1 MRRLIVGTAW
11 VFCAIT
17 LVCVRAVPQVASAQA
32 VSPDQTSSR
41 SGDAGSS
48 NPAVIDSHGSTE
60 KILSVNG
67 FPILVPTS
75 FEPEMLYQELAAA
88 DQQGSTA
95 EHNQSATVWVQ
106 GAYGSMRELQVPAT
120 MGPLQALVQGPGA
133 VDLEKMASHQAGCP
147 VQIVNAS
154 FDRPAEFMLT
164 SHSRAES
171 APTLRLDYRNFSGK
185 DIESVVLTGW
195 IKVKD
200 NPYQLDSVSHSVA
213 LELSRKALLG
223 KDVQA
228 TQALKL
234 AANAIGFDRIELS
247 QVTYVNGTTWKAQRK
262 CVYAN
267 AGSTE
272 RALAR

>member
-1 MRRLIVGTAW
+1 MRRFIVGTAG
-11 VFCAIT
+11 VVCAMA

-32 VSPDQTSSR
+32 VSKDQTSSR
-41 SGDAGSS
+41 SEDAASSAIVINSNGS
-48 NPAVIDSHGSTE
+48 IE
-60 KILSVNG
+60 KVLSANG
-67 FPILVPTS
+67 FPIIVPT
-75 FEPEMLYQELAAA
+75 FEPGMLYQELTAAN
-88 DQQGSTA
+88 QQASAA
-95 EHNQSATVWVQ
+95 ERNQSATVWVQ
-106 GAYGSMRELQVPAT
+106 GIDGSTRELPVPTT
-120 MGPLQALVQGPGA
+120 MGQLQSLVLGPGA
-133 VDLEKMASHQAGCP
+133 VDLENITSHQAGCP

-164 SHSRAES
+164 AHSRAES
-171 APTLRLDYRNFSGK
+171 EPTLRLDYRNFSGK

-200 NPYQLDSVSHSVA
+200 SPYQLDSVSHSVA

-228 TQALKL
+228 TQALRL
-234 AANAIGFDRIELS
+234 AKNAIGFDRIELS
-247 QVTYVNGTTWKAQRK
+247 QVTYADGTSWKAQRK

-272 RALAR
+272 RAKAW

>member
-1 MRRLIVGTAW
+1 MKQLLLIVATAVTMSAW
-11 VFCAIT
+11 GQAGVEAPKI
-17 LVCVRAVPQVASAQA
+17 ASGAQA
-32 VSPDQTSSR
+32 N
-41 SGDAGSS
+41 S
-48 NPAVIDSHGSTE
+48 NQP
-60 KILSVNG
+60 
-67 FPILVPTS
+67 
-75 FEPEMLYQELAAA
+75 
-88 DQQGSTA
+88 
-95 EHNQSATVWVQ
+95 ATVWVQ
-106 GAYGSMRELQVPAT
+106 GSDGSMHELQVPAT
-120 MGPLQALVQGPGA
+120 VGQLQGLVQGPGA
-133 VDLEKMASHQAGCP
+133 VDLENITSHQAGCP

-164 SHSRAES
+164 AHSRAQS

-223 KDVQA
+223 KDMQA

-247 QVTYVNGTTWKAQRK
+247 QVTYADGSAWKPERK

-272 RALAR
+272 RAKAW